1 MNDKKIWM
9 PLFGGVLLLIFILN
23 LSFGTIKI
31 PFGKVVAILLGDTEI
46 KQSWQYIVLN
56 YRLPKAVVAIL
67 VGVAL
72 SVSGLL
78 MQTLFRNPMAESY
91 VLGISS
97 GAGLGVALVI
107 LGSSL
112 LPTVLVSIFTSS
124 YGIVLVSVLG
134 SFFLLLL
141 VLFVSNRVRNTVTV
155 LIVGIMF
162 GSFANA
168 LVSILTFLS
177 SAEQL
182 KRYTLW
188 TLGSLGNITWD
199 MIGIFAGCIF
209 VGLCGSL
216 LAVRSLDAFL
226 LGDNYASSMGINIL
240 KSRNYIILITSL
252 LAGASTALVGP
263 IAFIGLAVPHIVRLI
278 IQVSSHRTLI
288 IASAFLGAIIMLICD
303 MIVQIKGDTF
313 LLPINAVTSIFGAP
327 IVIWLLVRKRV

>member
-1 MNDKKIWM
+1 MKDKKIWI
-9 PLFGGVLLLIFILN
+9 PLFGILLLIFFIVN

-31 PFGKVVAILLGDTEI
+31 PFQKVIAILLGDTEI

-56 YRLPKAVVAIL
+56 YRLPKATVAVL
-67 VGVAL
+67 VGIAL

-107 LGSSL
+107 LGSAL
-112 LPTVLVSIFTSS
+112 LPPALVSVFTSS

-141 VLFVSNRVRNTVTV
+141 VLFVSNRVQNTVTV

-199 MIGIFAGCIF
+199 MIALFAGCT
-209 VGLCGSL
+209 VLGLFGSL
-216 LAVRSLDAFL
+216 LTVKSLDAFL
-226 LGDNYASSMGINIL
+226 LGDNYASSMGIDVL

-278 IQVSSHRTLI
+278 LQVSSHRTLI

-303 MIVQIKGDTF
+303 VIVQVKGDSF

-327 IVIWLLVRKRV
+327 IVIWLLVRKRA